1 MRLPDPCPGP
11 GPAPR
16 PPRSHSYPSSA
27 PQPPS
32 ASAAP
37 RLEPRPLPRT
47 WRCGRPGPAS
57 PVLCPALRRRS
68 PGRARPS
75 PAAAGTPPPWST
87 PAPFPPGS
95 RRDPRPR
102 GRGGRGGAWPSHR
115 LFPSGITPFPS
126 SSELFILPGTKGVC
140 SGVGGGGP
148 FPAKSRHGGDIC
160 LSFSDMKSRDVQC
173 RAFSSLFPGEGTRR
187 KLSEGFERIRQSSLK
202 EELCS

>member
-1 MRLPDPCPGP
+1 MRLPDPCPCP

-27 PQPPS
+27 PQTPS

-37 RLEPRPLPRT
+37 RLEHRPLPRT
-47 WRCGRPGPAS
+47 WRCSRHGPPALCSALPSAAAPRAGRVPLSPPQGPPRPGAPPLPSRRAPAET
-57 PVLCPALRRRS
+57 
-68 PGRARPS
+68 RARG
-75 PAAAGTPPPWST
+75 A
-87 PAPFPPGS
+87 
-95 RRDPRPR
+95 
-102 GRGGRGGAWPSHR
+102 GGRGGAWPSHR
-115 LFPSGITPFPS
+115 LSPSGITPFPR

-140 SGVGGGGP
+140 GGVGGGGP

-160 LSFSDMKSRDVQC
+160 LSFSDVKSRDVQC

-187 KLSEGFERIRQSSLK
+187 KLSEGFERIRLSSLK